1 MNMESPIDLILGI
14 ISYLIK
20 SSIETLANVLKFLGD
35 LLQSL
40 GFVSGSGL
48 LVFLISVLILSVVL
62 ILVWKFVI
70 GSLKIILLL
79 FLAGLVI
86 LGILFVL
93 A

>member
-1 MNMESPIDLILGI
+1 MESPIDLILGI

>member
-1 MNMESPIDLILGI
+1 LNMESPIDLILGI